1 MRIEE
6 LKGKTITEARAEL
19 EKHTVSELKALCREH
34 GAKGYSR
41 ATKNQLVDKV
51 IDIAAYGLWLLEL
64 GTVRVEGNN
73 AWIEYADGTTEVI
86 KGEIPATAQSAGNKL
101 HYVFE
106 IGKKYAG
113 KLNGIPTVFTVE
125 DYEGDVIGLGAE
137 NGEFHSCVVNY
148 FKEGAFGE
156 SDSVSAEGL
165 NWRISVTARDIVEKQ
180 PAEEAQVETNPAPV
194 QAEDAIDSKRIIKML
209 LEALAERKA
218 KTVSQP
224 EALYEDEAFS
234 DALGDNSHPEEDIP
248 ECHTPDE
255 FTAWTDED
263 FYYYFP
269 NGEMTESELVELT
282 LEELDALNEYLARK
296 EAEMWKEL
304 DEIRANQKYPLVLV
318 KKGNT
323 TPEDMMLYSIGMYDS
338 YEEMKNALDKNFD
351 MVGRCKD
358 GTEMRY
364 LFYTCSLH
372 TAYMM
377 LKGRGY
383 ETRFEEWQ
391 SIKDKV
397 VQDFIRQELARR
409 ESISQKRKASCELLK
424 KYAENRAVQKAILD
438 GVRFFR
444 RGIEER
450 TRAGATSESL
460 IKAIAEVMEEYH
472 KLRLE
477 SFRMWVKLK
486 RLIGAAEIVRACKV
500 YELKCREDQRRH
512 CGE

>member
-1 MRIEE
+1 
-6 LKGKTITEARAEL
+6 
-19 EKHTVSELKALCREH
+19 
-34 GAKGYSR
+34 
-41 ATKNQLVDKV
+41 
-51 IDIAAYGLWLLEL
+51 
-64 GTVRVEGNN
+64 
-73 AWIEYADGTTEVI
+73 
-86 KGEIPATAQSAGNKL
+86 
-101 HYVFE
+101 
-106 IGKKYAG
+106 
-113 KLNGIPTVFTVE
+113 
-125 DYEGDVIGLGAE
+125 
-137 NGEFHSCVVNY
+137 
-148 FKEGAFGE
+148 
-156 SDSVSAEGL
+156 
-165 NWRISVTARDIVEKQ
+165 
-180 PAEEAQVETNPAPV
+180 
-194 QAEDAIDSKRIIKML
+194 
-209 LEALAERKA
+209 
-218 KTVSQP
+218 
-224 EALYEDEAFS
+224 
-234 DALGDNSHPEEDIP
+234 
-248 ECHTPDE
+248 
-255 FTAWTDED
+255 
-263 FYYYFP
+263 
-269 NGEMTESELVELT
+269 MTESELVELT